1 MYPNIN
7 WVEVYPKNMS
17 FSWSQLRKINFG
29 DKGHNKNETLE
40 IEVLRVL
47 FICQPLGIKKKK
59 KEEEVTN

>member
-1 MYPNIN
+1 
-7 WVEVYPKNMS
+7 MS

-59 KEEEVTN
+59 KW